1 MFRTRQ
7 APSPT
12 GYLHFGTARTMLFT
26 QLIAKKN
33 QGIWFLRIEDT
44 DRNRLQQDA
53 VGSLL
58 SSMKQLGLVP
68 DEGVNNLN
76 KGNQDSYYGI
86 YSDGDYGPYIQSERL
101 EFYHKYA
108 QQLIDKKLCYWSYI
122 TPENKEELV
131 TIKQI
136 NKKPINY
143 YQANIQL
150 LSNNPLTE
158 SSAELTSTVESKM
171 FQSFATALKDEAKP
185 DLKFKIQKNEI
196 LETNDVLLGKSK
208 FDLNL
213 EEDFTCIKS
222 DGYPTYHF
230 AHPIDDYLMKTSL
243 VIRAQ
248 EWTSSLPKHIEL
260 FKALDF
266 VLPEYMH
273 IPFILGETGN
283 KKMSK
288 RDGNVNMEE
297 YLKNGYMPEAIIN
310 YLAFLGWNPGTD
322 KELYLE
328 PNDFDIDIAQSIEL
342 QIQSRMQKLL
352 NNILQDFEP
361 TKIQKSPARFS
372 LDKLHWFNKEYIKM
386 LTPYEFNYRNTKIRN
401 NLKGEGNYRVG
412 DYAYVVDF
420 DSQMILGGYKNG
432 VANAEGID
440 GIFYPVGGGRDEGQE
455 SVESLIREF
464 DEESNGTMKV
474 SPEEVLKLDTINIP
488 IHSPW
493 NLNDDIFNGKEMNLY
508 VINKSQAEVKP
519 FVNHEN
525 YSREYANT
533 WNSLAEVIDNNKYM
547 RYSLWNEFCVN
558 NSLPSF
564 KITVAEQSRIL
575 AQVLDTSRVT
585 LLSELTPESDTVNFY
600 KLEDPTIITW
610 KKITNEESLAN
621 LKELLP
627 IIESTIDKHK
637 EQKEQLLSNLS
648 KSIIHSQYLE
658 LQQSIE
664 KDIKEWLNNNGKDM
678 GSYLWPLRTTLS
690 GQAKSPSPFEL
701 LAVMNSEEIVNRI
714 KAVN

>member
-1 MFRTRQ
+1 
-7 APSPT
+7 
-12 GYLHFGTARTMLFT
+12 
-26 QLIAKKN
+26 
-33 QGIWFLRIEDT
+33 
-44 DRNRLQQDA
+44 
-53 VGSLL
+53 
-58 SSMKQLGLVP
+58 VP

-76 KGNQDSYYGI
+76 KGNVDSYYGI

-122 TPENKEELV
+122 TPINKEELV

-158 SSAELTSTVESKM
+158 SSAELTSEVESKM
-171 FQSFATALKDEAKP
+171 FQSVAAALADIAKP
-185 DLKFKIQKNEI
+185 DLKFKIQKNSI

-328 PNDFDIDIAQSIEL
+328 QTDFNIDTTQSIEL

-352 NNILQDFEP
+352 NNILEDFDP
-361 TKIQKSPARFS
+361 AKIQKSPARFS

-386 LTPYEFNYRNTKIRN
+386 LTPYEFNYRNTKIKN

-412 DYAYVVDF
+412 DYGYVVDF
-420 DSQMILGGYKNG
+420 ETQMILGGFNNG

-455 SVESLIREF
+455 SIESLIREF
-464 DEESNGTMKV
+464 DEESNGTMKIT
-474 SPEEVLKLDTINIP
+474 PNQVLNLDTINIP
-488 IHSPW
+488 IHTPW
-493 NLNDDIFNGKEMNLY
+493 KLNDDIFNGKEMNLY
-508 VINKSQAEVKP
+508 VINKSQSEVLP

-533 WNSLAEVIDNNKYM
+533 WNSLVDVIDNNKYM
-547 RYSLWNEFCVN
+547 RYSLWNEFCNN

-564 KITVAEQSRIL
+564 PITKDEQFRIL

-585 LLSELTPESDTVNFY
+585 LLSESTPESDTVNAY
-600 KLEDPTIITW
+600 SLVDPTIITW

-627 IIESTIDKHK
+627 IIENTIDKHK
-637 EQKEQLLSNLS
+637 AQKEQLLTSLS
-648 KSIIHSQYLE
+648 KSNIHSQYLE

-664 KDIKEWLNNNGKDM
+664 KDIKEWLNANGKDM

-701 LAVMNSEEIVNRI
+701 LAVMNNDEIVRRI
-714 KAVN
+714 KAIINL

>member
-33 QGIWFLRIEDT
+33 NGIWFLRIEDT
-44 DRNRLQQDA
+44 DRNRLQPDA

-76 KGNQDSYYGI
+76 KGSKDSYYGI
-86 YSDGDYGPYIQSERL
+86 NSDGDYGPYIQSERL

-108 QQLIDKKLCYWSYI
+108 QQLVDKKVCYWSYVS
-122 TPENKEELV
+122 PENKEELQ

-136 NKKPINY
+136 TKKPINY

-150 LSNNPLTE
+150 LSSKPLTE
-158 SSAELTSTVESKM
+158 SNAELTFDIEAKM
-171 FQSFATALKDEAKP
+171 FQSVSEALKDEAKP
-185 DLKFKIQKNEI
+185 DLKFRIQKNEI
-196 LETNDVLLGKSK
+196 IDTNDVLLGKSK

-230 AHPIDDYLMKTSL
+230 AHPVDDYLMKTSL
-243 VIRAQ
+243 IIRAQ

-260 FKALDF
+260 FKALGF
-266 VLPEYMH
+266 ELPEYMH

-288 RDGNVNMEE
+288 RDGNVNMEQ

-310 YLAFLGWNPGTD
+310 YLVFLGWNPGTD
-322 KELYLE
+322 KELYLD
-328 PNDFDIDIAQSIEL
+328 PQDFDIDITQSIEN
-342 QIQSRMQKLL
+342 QIANRMQKLL
-352 NNILQDFEP
+352 NNILIDFDIN
-361 TKIQKSPARFS
+361 KIQKSPARFS
-372 LDKLHWFNKEYIKM
+372 IDKLHWFNKEYIKM
-386 LTPYEFNYRNTKIRN
+386 LTPYEFNYRNTKIKN
-401 NLKGEGNYRVG
+401 NTKGEGNYRIG

-420 DSQMILGGYKNG
+420 DKQLILGGFKNG
-432 VANAEGID
+432 ISNAEGID
-440 GIFYPVGGGRDEGQE
+440 GVFYPVGGGRDEGQE
-455 SVESLIREF
+455 SIESLIREF

-474 SPEEVLKLDTINIP
+474 THDEVIPLNIINIP
-488 IHSPW
+488 IHTPW
-493 NLNDDIFNGKEMNLY
+493 HLKEDIFNGKEMNLY
-508 VINKSQAEVKP
+508 VIPKTQEEVLP

-525 YSREYANT
+525 YTREYANT
-533 WNSLAEVIDNNKYM
+533 WNKIIDVIDNNSYI
-547 RYSLWNEFCVN
+547 RYSIWNEFCIN
-558 NSLPSF
+558 NSLKSF
-564 KITVAEQSRIL
+564 PITTIEKSRIL
-575 AQVLDTSRVT
+575 AQILDTSRVT
-585 LLSELTPESDTVNFY
+585 LLSEQTPESDTINNY
-600 KLEDPTIITW
+600 NLSDPSIITW
-610 KKITNEESLAN
+610 KKITNEESISN
-621 LKELLP
+621 LSELLP
-627 IIESTIDKHK
+627 VVDSILKKHK
-637 EQKEQLLSNLS
+637 TQKEQLLNNLS
-648 KSIIHSQYLE
+648 QSIIHSQFLE
-658 LQQSIE
+658 VQQVIE
-664 KDIKEWLNNNGKDM
+664 KDIKEWLNDNAKDV

-701 LAVMNSEEIVNRI
+701 LAIMDNDEIVKRI
-714 KAVN
+714 KAVL